1 MGKKYERK
9 IERKLPFRLEVLI
22 EHKILSKE
30 SASRL
35 LKMLHSPDTE
45 LEDLAITQIYSLWD
59 KYYSENDELIKR
71 AKSTLSERSDEA

>member
-9 IERKLPFRLEVLI
+9 IERKLPFRLEVLV

-35 LKMLHSPDTE
+35 LKMLHSSDIE

-59 KYYSENDELIKR
+59 KYYLKDDELIKGTE
-71 AKSTLSERSDEA
+71 STLPEEPNKA